1 MPWPSVPDALTVEPS
16 RFARRAWDDQL
27 VLQSTVE
34 LSLLWFLTEPRYSGE
49 SGAAEHSRRL
59 AFGDDNGKSVDA
71 GIAEYFR
78 ALALLMLLA
87 TDARVTG
94 EVANLNPSSSLC
106 SQLGGVSVDSP
117 MPLPWKR
124 APLKCHRAQAPGQA
138 PGAQAFGQALQR
150 VSKALVDSP
159 MPLPWRK
166 LHRSVAVGK

>member
-1 MPWPSVPDALTVEPS
+1 M
-16 RFARRAWDDQL
+16 
-27 VLQSTVE
+27 LQSTLVD
-34 LSLLWFLTEPRYSGE
+34 LRLVMITTDDDDGE
-49 SGAAEHSRRL
+49 TGAAEHSRRL
-59 AFGDDNGKSVDA
+59 AFGDHNGKSVDA

-117 MPLPWKR
+117 MPLPW
-124 APLKCHRAQAPGQA
+124 
-138 PGAQAFGQALQR
+138 
-150 VSKALVDSP
+150 
-159 MPLPWRK
+159 RK